1 MKALAKFAHSPMG
14 ARENCGRTHPMLV
27 GKCCAADWR
36 ERARPRVTP
45 NTSSFT
51 PTVLSAF
58 LRLPSCRGEER
69 CRCQHGRRW
78 WCAEAG
84 AWSQAAAECSKDIV
98 GSLKI
103 TKQQYSLRD
112 QPELLFCTRW
122 RTLVVRAFLFS
133 TVSRCTGSAAIRIS
147 VRTRSKGD

>member
-1 MKALAKFAHSPMG
+1 MAAPTRCLSENAVPLIGANGLARVSRRTRLRSP
-14 ARENCGRTHPMLV
+14 
-27 GKCCAADWR
+27 
-36 ERARPRVTP
+36 RP
-45 NTSSFT
+45 SFLRS
-51 PTVLSAF
+51 PRPYVLSAF

-78 WCAEAG
+78 WCVEAG